1 MTMMPLLLLGGHVF
15 TNANLHKNICYNT
28 RRQHKQPVSD
38 RKALDRFFSPV
49 HLTGFFFPPHVV
61 EQTPRI
67 ISRVS
72 DTLPAR
78 SLSAYCVI
86 FQDKLWDVCRVPQMH
101 TVQKPMHTAPFLVHW
116 SYVVFFC
123 VFCFFFF
130 SYCVFSVLHTS
141 WSMDCDATVIPVCSC
156 LLWPLV

>member
-1 MTMMPLLLLGGHVF
+1 MSLPTQTYIKTYV
-15 TNANLHKNICYNT
+15 IT
-28 RRQHKQPVSD
+28 RDVSISNQSVTEKPSID
-38 RKALDRFFSPV
+38 FFPPV
-49 HLTGFFFPPHVV
+49 HLTGFFFAPHVV

-86 FQDKLWDVCRVPQMH
+86 FQDKLWDVWRVPQMH

-116 SYVVFFC
+116 SYVFFFVCLFFFC
-123 VFCFFFF
+123 AA
-130 SYCVFSVLHTS
+130 H
-141 WSMDCDATVIPVCSC
+141 
-156 LLWPLV
+156 LLVHGL